1 MSETYGIPEGWGSH
15 QQHLVKTNPD
25 EIDPEVSAVLDEF
38 CASGREVE
46 AAYLG
51 RVEMIFP
58 DGERAERWLFMVRLA
73 IPVKKPGDGRDELM
87 TLANRFVAEH
97 PDLVGTLGIGA
108 LADRAVPAWEQNAV
122 RVFLREDDG

>member
-15 QQHLVKTNPD
+15 QQRLVKTDPD

-38 CASGREVE
+38 CASESEVE

-58 DGERAERWLFMVRLA
+58 GGERAERWLFMVRLA
-73 IPVKKPGDGRDELM
+73 ISVNKPGDGRAELM
-87 TLANRFVAEH
+87 TLANLFVAKH
-97 PDLVGTLGIGA
+97 PDLAGNLGIGA
-108 LADRAVPAWEQNAV
+108 LSDGAVPAWEKNAV
-122 RVFLREDDG
+122 RVFVRGRDV